1 MAVLLI
7 GSVLLG
13 AVLGRFFKVWVL
25 VPACALVLAAVLVGS
40 AAAEHGLL
48 RTLAEFA
55 GLNATLQIGYALGLV
70 SNFISERFGTPRKTR
85 PPASSA
91 TPIAATRHR

>member
-25 VPACALVLAAVLVGS
+25 VPACAFVLAAVLVRAG
-40 AAAEHGLL
+40 AVEHGLL
-48 RTLAEFA
+48 RALLEFA
-55 GLNATLQIGYALGLV
+55 VLNATLQVGYVSGLLFHSRRV
-70 SNFISERFGTPRKTR
+70 ATPRKPARAR
-85 PPASSA
+85 PLF
-91 TPIAATRHR
+91 RH